1 MISSATKAPGSK
13 KHSAKSSWKS
23 GKLEERELS
32 MATLSYRDAV
42 GRALHDSMR
51 DEPRLLIIGQNLT
64 NHALKALV
72 ETYGAERVRDC
83 SISESAMVGMAVGAA
98 MKGMKVVVMIA
109 YADIA
114 SVCHM
119 AIVQSAAKLHYL
131 TNGRLRCPVI
141 IRLPIA
147 RFRGHGP
154 EGNEVGVSWFYNVPD
169 LNIAMPGSA
178 GEAYWNF
185 REALARPTP
194 TLFFEDRSL
203 HTRSGEVAENN
214 FSGKARITR
223 SGDKL
228 SIIAAGR
235 AAALAEDAADE
246 LAKVGH
252 AGSIEVVSLG
262 FIKPLDKETILRSAA
277 NTGRVLIIQDEP
289 IRSGYAPYVRCVLDE
304 LPAGKLA
311 AAPRIIAGADQFL
324 PFWDER
330 PFLPSVESVMAA
342 AREVLKGA

>member
-1 MISSATKAPGSK
+1 MTY
-13 KHSAKSSWKS
+13 
-23 GKLEERELS
+23 RE
-32 MATLSYRDAV
+32 AV
-42 GRALHDSMR
+42 GKALEDSMCE
-51 DEPRLLIIGQNLT
+51 EPRLILIGQNIAG
-64 NHALKALV
+64 HALRNLADR
-72 ETYGAERVRDC
+72 YGVERVRDT

-131 TNGRLRCPVI
+131 TNGRLNCPVVV
-141 IRLPIA
+141 RLPIA

-185 REALARPTP
+185 REALQRPTP
-194 TLFFEDRSL
+194 TLFFEDRSI
-203 HTRSGEVAENN
+203 HGRSGEVADQNP
-214 FSGKARITR
+214 GGYAQITR
-223 SGDKL
+223 SGDEL
-228 SIIAAGR
+228 TIVAAGR

-246 LAKVGH
+246 IAKEQNRTAV
-252 AGSIEVVSLG
+252 EVVSLG
-262 FIKPLDKETILRSAA
+262 FIKPLDKETILRSAGK
-277 NTGRVLIIQDEP
+277 TGRVLIVQDEP
-289 IRSGYAPYVRCVLDE
+289 ACSGYAPFVRCLLDE
-304 LPAGKLA
+304 LPVGKLRCT
-311 AAPRIIAGADQFL
+311 PRILAGADQFL

-330 PFLPSVESVMAA
+330 SFLPSPERVLAA
-342 AREVLKGA
+342 ARELMQ

>member
-1 MISSATKAPGSK
+1 MSA
-13 KHSAKSSWKS
+13 
-23 GKLEERELS
+23 LI
-32 MATLSYRDAV
+32 YRDAV
-42 GRALHDSMR
+42 GKALQDSMR
-51 DEPRLLIIGQNLT
+51 DEPRLMIIGQNLT
-64 NHALKALV
+64 GHALKALA
-72 ETYGAERVRDC
+72 ETYGTERVRDC

-131 TNGRLRCPVI
+131 TNGRLNCPVI

-154 EGNEVGVSWFYNVPD
+154 EGNEVGASWFYNVPG

-178 GEAYWNF
+178 SEAYWNF
-185 REALARPTP
+185 REALKRPTP
-194 TLFFEDRSL
+194 TLFFEDRSIHSRSGEL
-203 HTRSGEVAENN
+203 TENNPGGKARVTRSGNRLTV
-214 FSGKARITR
+214 
-223 SGDKL
+223 
-228 SIIAAGR
+228 IAAGR

-246 LAKVGH
+246 LAKNGMANAV
-252 AGSIEVVSLG
+252 EVVSLG
-262 FIKPLDKETILRSAA
+262 FIRPLDKDTVLAA
-277 NTGRVLIIQDEP
+277 ARKTGRVLIVQDEP
-289 IRSGYAPYVRCVLDE
+289 ILSGYAPYVRCVLDD
-304 LPAGKLA
+304 LLSGALA

-330 PFLPSVESVMAA
+330 PFLPSVESVIEA
-342 AREVLKGA
+342 AREMLSEG

>member
-1 MISSATKAPGSK
+1 
-13 KHSAKSSWKS
+13 
-23 GKLEERELS
+23 
-32 MATLSYRDAV
+32 
-42 GRALHDSMR
+42 MR
-51 DEPRLLIIGQNLT
+51 DEPRLIIIGQNLT
-64 NHALKALV
+64 GHALKALAD
-72 ETYGAERVRDC
+72 TYGTERVRDC

-119 AIVQSAAKLHYL
+119 AIVQSAAKLRYL
-131 TNGRLRCPVI
+131 TNGRLNCPII

-154 EGNEVGVSWFYNVPD
+154 EGNEVGASWFYNVPD
-169 LNIAMPGSA
+169 LNIAMPASPS
-178 GEAYWNF
+178 EAYWNF
-185 REALARPTP
+185 REGLQRPTP

-203 HTRSGEVAENN
+203 HTRQGELTESNLG
-214 FSGKARITR
+214 GKARITR
-223 SGDKL
+223 SGNRL
-228 SIIAAGR
+228 TIVAAGR

-246 LAKVGH
+246 LAKR
-252 AGSIEVVSLG
+252 GSANAVEVVSLG
-262 FIKPLDKETILRSAA
+262 FIKPLDKETVLAA
-277 NTGRVLIIQDEP
+277 AMKTGRVLIVQDEP
-289 IRSGYAPYVRCVLDE
+289 VLSGYAPYLRCVLDE

-330 PFLPSVESVMAA
+330 PFLPSLESVVAA
-342 AREVLKGA
+342 ASEMVS

>member
-1 MISSATKAPGSK
+1 MSTIN
-13 KHSAKSSWKS
+13 
-23 GKLEERELS
+23 
-32 MATLSYRDAV
+32 YRDAV
-42 GRALHDSMR
+42 GKALQDSMR
-51 DEPRLLIIGQNLT
+51 DDARLIVIGQNLAA
-64 NHALKALV
+64 HALKPLADA
-72 ETYGAERVRDC
+72 YGLDRVRDC

-154 EGNEVGVSWFYNVPD
+154 QGNEVGVSWFYNVPD

-178 GEAYWNF
+178 NEAYWSF
-185 REALARPTP
+185 RHALTRPTP
-194 TLFFEDRSL
+194 TLFFEERSIHL
-203 HTRSGEVAENN
+203 RSGELVESNPGGKAQITRSGE
-214 FSGKARITR
+214 
-223 SGDKL
+223 KL
-228 SIIAAGR
+228 TIVAAGR

-246 LAKVGH
+246 LAKQGVRG
-252 AGSIEVVSLG
+252 AVEVVSLG
-262 FIKPLDKETILRSAA
+262 FIKPLDGDTVLKAA
-277 NTGRVLIIQDEP
+277 SKTGRVLIVQDEP
-289 IRSGYAPYVRCVLDE
+289 EWAGYAPYVRCVLDR

-311 AAPRIIAGADQFL
+311 VAPKIINGADQYL
-324 PFWDER
+324 PYWDER
-330 PFLPSVESVMAA
+330 PFVPSLEAVLSAA
-342 AREVLKGA
+342 KELIEQKG

>member
-1 MISSATKAPGSK
+1 MP
-13 KHSAKSSWKS
+13 
-23 GKLEERELS
+23 
-32 MATLSYRDAV
+32 TLTYRDAV

-51 DEPRLLIIGQNLT
+51 AEPRLLIIGQNLT

-72 ETYGAERVRDC
+72 ETYGSERVRDC

-131 TNGRLRCPVI
+131 TNSRLRCPII

-154 EGNEVGVSWFYNVPD
+154 EGNEVGASWFYNVPD
-169 LNIAMPGSA
+169 LNIAMPGSPT
-178 GEAYWNF
+178 EAYWNF
-185 REALARPTP
+185 REALNRPTP
-194 TLFFEDRSL
+194 TLFFEDRAIHPRTGEL
-203 HTRSGEVAENN
+203 TEENIGGRARVTRAG
-214 FSGKARITR
+214 AR
-223 SGDKL
+223 L

-246 LAKVGH
+246 LTKRGTANAV
-252 AGSIEVVSLG
+252 EVVSLG
-262 FIKPLDKETILRSAA
+262 FIKPLDKETVLHSAA
-277 NTGRVLIIQDEP
+277 RTGRVLIVQDEP
-289 IRSGYAPYVRCVLDE
+289 ILSGYAPYVRCVMDE
-304 LPAGKLA
+304 LPTGKLA
-311 AAPRIIAGADQFL
+311 LPPRIIAGADQFL

-330 PFLPSVESVMAA
+330 PFLPSVESVTNEAKRMLQ
-342 AREVLKGA
+342 V

>member
-1 MISSATKAPGSK
+1 
-13 KHSAKSSWKS
+13 
-23 GKLEERELS
+23 
-32 MATLSYRDAV
+32 
-42 GRALHDSMR
+42 MR
-51 DEPRLLIIGQNLT
+51 DEPRLIVIGQNLT
-64 NHALKALV
+64 GHALKPLAQ
-72 ETYGAERVRDC
+72 TYGEERVRDT

-119 AIVQSAAKLHYL
+119 AIVQSATKLHYL

-154 EGNEVGVSWFYNVPD
+154 EGNEVAASWFYNVPD

-178 GEAYWNF
+178 SEAYWNF
-185 REALARPTP
+185 REALQRPTP

-203 HTRSGEVAENN
+203 HNRSSEISANN
-214 FSGKARITR
+214 PGTKAGITR
-223 SGDKL
+223 SGDEL
-228 SIIAAGR
+228 TIIAAGR
-235 AAALAEDAADE
+235 TAALAEDAADE
-246 LAKVGH
+246 LSKRGNHSGV
-252 AGSIEVVSLG
+252 EVISLG
-262 FIKPLDKETILRSAA
+262 FIKPLDRETILKAA
-277 NTGRVLIIQDEP
+277 SKTGRVLIVQDEP
-289 IRSGYAPYVRCVLDE
+289 PWSGYAPYVRCLLDE

-311 AAPRIIAGADQFL
+311 FAPGIIAGADQSL

-330 PFLPSVESVMAA
+330 PFLPSLKDVIDAA
-342 AREVLKGA
+342 VSLMK